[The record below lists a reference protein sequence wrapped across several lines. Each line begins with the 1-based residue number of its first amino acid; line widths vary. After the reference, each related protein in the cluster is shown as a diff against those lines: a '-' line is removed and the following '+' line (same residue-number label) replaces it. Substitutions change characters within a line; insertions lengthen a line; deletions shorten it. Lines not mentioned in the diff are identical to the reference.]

1 MHLEA
6 DLNHSQAVIKDR
18 EENSCLI
25 EKDAEK
31 LRKEVEKRERK
42 NRLLMMEFNQHKKE
56 AQEKQLD
63 IEKENVEGLE
73 KVKKELTCKDEEIDE
88 LNMVLTTCQEKQA
101 EL

>member
-18 EENSCLI
+18 EENSSLI

-42 NRLLMMEFNQHKKE
+42 NRLLMMEFNQYKKE
-56 AQEKQLD
+56 A
-63 IEKENVEGLE
+63 
-73 KVKKELTCKDEEIDE
+73 
-88 LNMVLTTCQEKQA
+88 
-101 EL
+101 